1 MRGSRRQL
9 FLRLT
14 NKTMTDADNYT
25 DSSLLHLMSYIL
37 HNQMS

>member
-1 MRGSRRQL
+1 
-9 FLRLT
+9 
-14 NKTMTDADNYT
+14 MTDADNYT